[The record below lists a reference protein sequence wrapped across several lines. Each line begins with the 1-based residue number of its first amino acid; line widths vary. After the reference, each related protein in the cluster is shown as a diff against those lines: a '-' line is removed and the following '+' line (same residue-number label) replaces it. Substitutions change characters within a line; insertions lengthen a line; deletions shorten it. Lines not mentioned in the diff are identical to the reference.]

1 MRCPKC
7 QYISFESGGRC
18 RNCGFDF
25 SLAVADAPRPDLP
38 IVAADAAEGPLADFA
53 LQTARPSSPRAPD
66 TGPDLP
72 LFGRGSVDRLLIE
85 RPVPPRAPLA
95 VRRSNPSGRE
105 RQKVQPEPR
114 LDLGAPDDSALHA
127 AADGADADDSSA
139 SSIARIAAAI
149 IDAVVI
155 VSIDVGV
162 IYLTLRLCG
171 LTPAE
176 LRVLPAVPLG
186 AFLLLLAGGY
196 IICFTVAG
204 GQTIG
209 KMATRIRVVPVPERD
224 WGNGRVALGSAVLR
238 AVGCLVSVL
247 TAGLGY
253 LPALVSHDHRA
264 LHDRLADTRVV
275 RA

>member
-18 RNCGFDF
+18 RNCGYDF
-25 SLAVADAPRPDLP
+25 SLTVADAPDADLP

-53 LQTARPSSPRAPD
+53 LQTAPSSPSRAPD
-66 TGPDLP
+66 TGSADLP
-72 LFGRGSVDRLLIE
+72 LFARGPVERLLVE
-85 RPVPPRAPLA
+85 RAVAPRPPLS

-105 RQKVQPEPR
+105 RHKVRHEPR
-114 LDLGAPDDSALHA
+114 LDLGAPDDA
-127 AADGADADDSSA
+127 AGRAGADADDSSA
-139 SSIARIAAAI
+139 SLFARIGAAF

-155 VSIDVGV
+155 VGIDVGV
-162 IYLTLRLCG
+162 IYMTLRLCG
-171 LTPAE
+171 LTLAE
-176 LRVLPAVPLG
+176 LRTLPPVPLG
-186 AFLLLLAGGY
+186 AFLFLLAGGY

-224 WGNGRVALGSAVLR
+224 WGNGRVALGTAVLR
-238 AVGCLVSVL
+238 AVGCLVSLL

>member
-18 RNCGFDF
+18 RNCGYDF
-25 SLAVADAPRPDLP
+25 SLSDVDSPEPDLP
-38 IVAADAAEGPLADFA
+38 IVAADARDGPLADFA
-53 LQTARPSSPRAPD
+53 LQAASSAPSRAPD
-66 TGPDLP
+66 TAPDLP
-72 LFGRGSVDRLLIE
+72 LFARGAIDRLLIE
-85 RPVPPRAPLA
+85 RPVAPRPPLA

-105 RQKVQPEPR
+105 RQNARHEPT
-114 LDLGAPDDSALHA
+114 LDLSPPDDSARA
-127 AADGADADDSSA
+127 AADGAAADDSSA
-139 SSIARIAAAI
+139 SLIARIAAAF
-149 IDAVVI
+149 IDAVLI

>member
-25 SLAVADAPRPDLP
+25 SLAVADAPGPDLP

-53 LQTARPSSPRAPD
+53 LQTARPSSTRAPD

-85 RPVPPRAPLA
+85 RPVPPRAPLS

-114 LDLGAPDDSALHA
+114 LDLGAPDDSALRT

-139 SSIARIAAAI
+139 SFIARLAAAI

-224 WGNGRVALGSAVLR
+224 GGNGRVALGSAVLR

-275 RA
+275 RV

>member
-7 QYISFESGGRC
+7 QYISFDSGGRC
-18 RNCGFDF
+18 RNCGYDF
-25 SLAVADAPRPDLP
+25 SLAVDVPEPDLP
-38 IVAADAAEGPLADFA
+38 IASADAPEGPLADLA
-53 LQTARPSSPRAPD
+53 LQGVKLPASRAPD
-66 TGPDLP
+66 TPPDLP
-72 LFGRGSVDRLLIE
+72 LFGRASFDRPLIE

-105 RQKVQPEPR
+105 RLRVRQEPT
-114 LDLGAPDDSALHA
+114 LDLGAPDDSGGRLE
-127 AADGADADDSSA
+127 DGADTDGAAA
-139 SSIARIAAAI
+139 SLFARIAAAL
-149 IDAVVI
+149 IDAILI

-176 LRVLPAVPLG
+176 LRALPAVPLG

-209 KMATRIRVVPVPERD
+209 KMAARIRVVPVPERD

-238 AVGCLVSVL
+238 AVGCLVSLL

-253 LPALVSHDHRA
+253 LPALVSHDRRA